1 MVNKNHHIDSKL
13 QQAFQELVTPEVNA
27 LDWNVVEQKLRNKES
42 LVATM
47 RLSFSFFVLAIL
59 LLFNLKINHLDFS
72 NVAFEPIFDNEF
84 QSKIVLQPIEKI
96 ENILIENE
104 INNYSINAPSILE
117 TITKYNLN
125 NYNPDKSKLSTDKIT
140 SKSELNFPFINE
152 KLQFGLID
160 WLVLDLNIEEETTE
174 LPKKLFTWEV
184 QGNISPNTIGRIIT
198 DNVQLSGLIH
208 KDFKTNV
215 MNSEKGSLSS
225 NYGLATNLSFGKF
238 LFGVGLNIT
247 QWREQINYDY
257 SIDYDIDVNLT
268 ENRIDNYVLR
278 PMWRREKI
286 SLNRINEYNFVE
298 IPLYVGYKSY
308 ISPRFEWRNKM
319 GVLFTHMTSFSG
331 ELADYTSL
339 NIRNIQELDRFRNNT
354 ISTQLS
360 SGVYY
365 HKNRFFIG
373 AEPFYSVSLS
383 GISNNSIS
391 ALNIRPFNYGLSVS
405 AGFVIKSNNKS
416 L

>member
-27 LDWNVVEQKLRNKES
+27 LDWNVVDQKLRKRES
-42 LVATM
+42 RVATM
-47 RLSFSFFVLAIL
+47 RLSFSFFVLAVL
-59 LLFNLKINHLDFS
+59 LLSNLKINHLDFS
-72 NVAFEPIFDNEF
+72 NVAFEPIFDHES
-84 QSKIVLQPIEKI
+84 QSNIVLEPIEKI
-96 ENILIENE
+96 EKNLIENKT
-104 INNYSINAPSILE
+104 NNSSIKVPSIIE
-117 TITKYNLN
+117 TTPYNHSN
-125 NYNPDKSKLSTDKIT
+125 NHNWDKPKLGIDKI
-140 SKSELNFPFINE
+140 KPKKELNFIFNND

-160 WLVLDLNIEEETTE
+160 WLVLDLKNEEEMAE
-174 LPKKLFTWEV
+174 LPKKLFAWEV

-198 DNVQLSGLIH
+198 DNVPLSGLIH
-208 KDFKTNV
+208 KDFKTNA
-215 MNSEKGSLSS
+215 MDSEKGSLSS

-238 LFGVGLNIT
+238 LFGFGLNIT

-286 SLNRINEYNFVE
+286 TLNRTNEYNFVE
-298 IPLYVGYKSY
+298 VPLYVGYKSY
-308 ISPRFEWRNKM
+308 ISPQFEWRNKM

-339 NIRNIQELDRFRNNT
+339 IIRDIQELDRFRNNA

-373 AEPFYSVSLS
+373 AEPFYSISLT
-383 GISNNSIS
+383 GISNNNVS

-405 AGFVIKSNNKS
+405 AGFVIKSNKNS

>member
-27 LDWNVVEQKLRNKES
+27 LDWNAVEQKLRAKES
-42 LVATM
+42 RVATM
-47 RLSFSFFVLAIL
+47 RLSFSFFLVAIL
-59 LLFNLKINHLDFS
+59 LFSNLKINHLGFS
-72 NVAFEPIFDNEF
+72 KITFEPISHIKTKS
-84 QSKIVLQPIEKI
+84 QTTLQPLLPI
-96 ENILIENE
+96 ENNVIENKR
-104 INNYSINAPSILE
+104 NNYTANIPLTIKSTPSYISE
-117 TITKYNLN
+117 HYISDR
-125 NYNPDKSKLSTDKIT
+125 PKLSFDKIT
-140 SKSELNFPFINE
+140 PKKELNLPFQNE
-152 KLQFGLID
+152 KPQFGFID
-160 WLVLDLNIEEETTE
+160 WLVLDLNHEQETIETS
-174 LPKKLFTWEV
+174 KSAFTWEV
-184 QGNISPNTIGRIIT
+184 QGNISPNTVGRIIS

-215 MNSEKGSLSS
+215 MNNEKGSLSS

-238 LFGVGLNIT
+238 LFGFGLNIT

-257 SIDYDIDVNLT
+257 SIDYDIDVNLN

-286 SLNRINEYNFVE
+286 YLNRINEYNFVE
-298 IPLYVGYKSY
+298 VPLYVGYKSY

-339 NIRNIQELDRFRNNT
+339 NIRDIQELDRFRNNA

-360 SGVYY
+360 SGIYY

-373 AEPFYSVSLS
+373 AEPFYSISLT
-383 GISNNSIS
+383 GISNNSNS
-391 ALNIRPFNYGLSVS
+391 ALNIRPFNYGLSIS

>member
-27 LDWNVVEQKLRNKES
+27 LDWNVVEQKLGNKES

-339 NIRNIQELDRFRNNT
+339 NIRDIQELDRFRNNT

>member
-225 NYGLATNLSFGKF
+225 NYGLASNLSFGKF

-339 NIRNIQELDRFRNNT
+339 NIRDIQELDRFRNNT

>member
-339 NIRNIQELDRFRNNT
+339 NIRDIQELDRFRNNT

>member
-125 NYNPDKSKLSTDKIT
+125 NYNPDKSKISTDKIT

-225 NYGLATNLSFGKF
+225 NYGLASNLSFGKF

-339 NIRNIQELDRFRNNT
+339 NIRDIQELDRFRNNT